1 MFKMKEGDYVVNRLR
16 GIFKNEEIG
25 KLIEKYG
32 IQSLYFTTIREVV
45 IKDEKNKKIKIL
57 ADLEKKRI
65 QYQKEQRLTY
75 WLAENFALN

>member
-1 MFKMKEGDYVVNRLR
+1 MFKMKKADYVVNRLR
-16 GIFKNEEIG
+16 DIFTNEEIG

-65 QYQKEQRLTY
+65 QYQKEQRLAY
-75 WLAENFALN
+75 WLVENFTLN